1 MAQQTK
7 RGHVYIISNVGS
19 LGENVYKV
27 GLTRRLDPTERVREL
42 GDASVPFPFDVH
54 AMLRSED
61 APALET
67 ALHRRFV
74 EKQVNKV
81 NKRKEFFQV
90 SLKDLK
96 EVVYELGIESTG
108 GMDTHCDV
116 HRVPMGDQE
125 HMRNPFVANQFL
137 FRNDLWVRQNYEL
150 PGSSSEQ
157 DSAVAPGPVSARGR
171 AANLLIRRA
180 PI

>member
-1 MAQQTK
+1 MSVKLAEAEERGKKALSMAQQTK

-19 LGENVYKV
+19 FGENVYKV

-67 ALHRRFV
+67 ALHRRFI

-90 SLKDLK
+90 SLKELK
-96 EVVYELGIESTG
+96 EVVDELGIEGTWTLESEASEYRETLALEAS
-108 GMDTHCDV
+108 MRSNV
-116 HRVPMGDQE
+116 EVRKKWLADQATFNFE
-125 HMRNPFVANQFL
+125 SHDFEDA
-137 FRNDLWVRQNYEL
+137 
-150 PGSSSEQ
+150 EQ
-157 DSAVAPGPVSARGR
+157 EFEEAEV
-171 AANLLIRRA
+171 
-180 PI
+180 

>member
-19 LGENVYKV
+19 FGENFHKV
-27 GLTRRLDPTERVREL
+27 GLTRRLDPTERVVEL

-54 AMLRSED
+54 AMLWFED

-90 SLKDLK
+90 RLKDLK
-96 EVVYELGIESTG
+96 DVVDELGIESTWT
-108 GMDTHCDV
+108 MESEAAEYRETV
-116 HRVPMGDQE
+116 ALEASMWSNVEVTKRWLADQVTFNFE
-125 HMRNPFVANQFL
+125 AD
-137 FRNDLWVRQNYEL
+137 DLEDAGQEFEEAEV
-150 PGSSSEQ
+150 
-157 DSAVAPGPVSARGR
+157 
-171 AANLLIRRA
+171 
-180 PI
+180 